1 MSSAYLCR
9 RRAISWKTT
18 ATTMV
23 SDIQQKV
30 SFSSAFIDLNTVL
43 FFAAVKMHEKNLE
56 MKHLREDMEKK
67 MRDQLVTC
75 IFASNLFP
83 HCLHSPIPFPH
94 TVNTPQNKM
103 DISYQK
109 DAFAALSERHKKAMF
124 QNAKLKD
131 EVALQGVGL
140 NNLGSRLA
148 KQTQQHDVCNRE
160 LKTMNKRVS
169 YLSNRFVF
177 VPHSFCDCVHM
188 RFHSVAGIEGKT
200 GCNIQPEN

>member
-1 MSSAYLCR
+1 
-9 RRAISWKTT
+9 
-18 ATTMV
+18 
-23 SDIQQKV
+23 
-30 SFSSAFIDLNTVL
+30 
-43 FFAAVKMHEKNLE
+43 MHEKNLE

-67 MRDQLVTC
+67 MRDQLVIC
-75 IFASNLFP
+75 IFDSNRYP
-83 HCLHSPIPFPH
+83 KCLGSPISCCFP
-94 TVNTPQNKM
+94 TLFNPPQNKM

-169 YLSNRFVF
+169 YLFNRFVF
-177 VPHSFCDCVHM
+177 APHSFCNFVQM
-188 RFHSVAGIEGKT
+188 PFHSVAGTEGET